1 MTEGRVVPSVLGPML
16 LTLALLVLPAAA
28 VAAGEPDPAAAEK
41 LVAGALKAWDV
52 PGVAVVV
59 VRGNDTLL
67 LNGFGVRELGAAAKV
82 TPDSVFP
89 LASCSKA
96 FTTTLMAMLVDDE
109 AMKWDDTLR
118 KHLPGFKL
126 SDPNADALLTVR
138 DLLCHRCGIGG
149 HDILWYRAPWGI
161 DETLKRAQSLPL
173 DYPFRGGFQYS
184 SIPYLAA
191 GRAIEKRTGTPWEKL
206 VRTRICDE
214 LGMTGVTFTTTD
226 IPNGADRAGGHKMG
240 KDGKV
245 APVPWYAIREPNPS
259 GSVNAT
265 ARDVAAW
272 LKFHLSDGLNP
283 NGTRIVS
290 SKNLNE
296 TKTPHNV
303 IRLDG
308 LAKSLNPDTVQLSYA
323 MGWLVYD
330 HRGKK
335 VISHGGMIDG
345 FRVQITM
352 LPGENLGIAVLA
364 NLQETRMNAALTN
377 SLIDL
382 YCGLPAKDWNAYFR
396 KVVDQENAD
405 RKASLAA
412 RNEAR
417 NPDAKPTLA
426 LPGYAGEY
434 TNAAYGSLK
443 VTSANGKLVLTWG
456 NFECP
461 LEHFEADTFR
471 VTAGFFED
479 RLVPLTVTNGKAT
492 RVKFSD
498 QEFGKK

>member
-1 MTEGRVVPSVLGPML
+1 MIRCIAIAAS
-16 LTLALLVLPAAA
+16 LTFPVAA
-28 VAAGEPDPAAAEK
+28 VAAEEPDPAAAEK
-41 LVAGALKAWDV
+41 LIASALKAWDV

-67 LNGFGVRELGAAAKV
+67 LNGFGVRELGTATKV

-109 AMKWDDTLR
+109 AMKWDDPLR

-126 SDPNADALLTVR
+126 LDANADAMLTVR

-214 LGMTGVTFTTTD
+214 LGMTGVTFRTTD
-226 IPNGADRAGGHKMG
+226 IPNDADRAGGHKMG

-245 APVPWYAIREPNPS
+245 ASVPWYAIREPNPS

-265 ARDVAAW
+265 GRDVAAW

-290 SKNLNE
+290 IKNLDE

-382 YCGLPAKDWNAYFR
+382 YCDLPAKDWNAYFR

-405 RKASLAA
+405 SKATLAA
-412 RNEAR
+412 QNAAR
-417 NPDAKPTLA
+417 NPDSKPTLA
-426 LPGYAGEY
+426 LTGYTGEY
-434 TNAAYGSLK
+434 TNPAYGSLK
-443 VTSANGKLVLTWG
+443 VIAANGKLVLTWG

-461 LEHFEADTFR
+461 LEQFDADTFR
-471 VTAGFFED
+471 ITAGFFED
-479 RLVPLTVTNGKAT
+479 RLVPFTLTNGKVM
-492 RVKFSD
+492 RLKFSD
-498 QEFGKK
+498 QEFGRK